1 MELKIY
7 HMYPDLLNLYGD
19 IGNVTCL
26 TQRCKWR
33 GIQVEVVGF
42 SMKHEAPLI
51 DGDLFFIGGGSDRG
65 QNIVYTHLRKYSN
78 QIGELIEEG
87 TPVLAICGG
96 YQLLGEKYIY
106 AEGSDVPGLG
116 IFDYYTRSEE
126 GRLIGNIIIEN
137 SLGLNPETFVGFE
150 NHGGRTYHEHQ
161 PLGKVLVGYGNNGKD
176 KQEGMVYRNCIG
188 TYLHGP
194 LLPKNPQLA
203 DFLILK
209 ALERKYG
216 LKKLPGL
223 EDDWEYAAHNKVLKL
238 YSP

>member
-96 YQLLGEKYIY
+96 YQLLGEKYID

-209 ALERKYG
+209 ALEKKYG

>member
-1 MELKIY
+1 MQKVP
-7 HMYPDLLNLYGD
+7 MFRDL
-19 IGNVTCL
+19 
-26 TQRCKWR
+26 
-33 GIQVEVVGF
+33 E
-42 SMKHEAPLI
+42 
-51 DGDLFFIGGGSDRG
+51 
-65 QNIVYTHLRKYSN
+65 YS
-78 QIGELIEEG
+78 I
-87 TPVLAICGG
+87 T
-96 YQLLGEKYIY
+96 
-106 AEGSDVPGLG
+106 
-116 IFDYYTRSEE
+116 TRSEE
-126 GRLIGNIIIEN
+126 GRLIGNIIIKN

-223 EDDWEYAAHNKVLKL
+223 EDDWEYQPIIK
-238 YSP
+238 Y

>member
-1 MELKIY
+1 
-7 HMYPDLLNLYGD
+7 MYPDLLNLYGD

-87 TPVLAICGG
+87 APVLAICGG
-96 YQLLGEKYIY
+96 YQLLGEKYID

>member
-19 IGNVTCL
+19 NVTCL

-96 YQLLGEKYIY
+96 YQLLGEKYID